1 MPLVTEEYIV
11 KVDVDCEQNQN
22 GGMTF
27 VKAIQHIVHVK
38 YAEHKLVKY
47 QKKQSTQI
55 SIQLRNVCCW
65 NLFCFYRSVSQDKG
79 LLFLVGMHK

>member
-47 QKKQSTQI
+47 QKYKA
-55 SIQLRNVCCW
+55 LRF
-65 NLFCFYRSVSQDKG
+65 LFSF
-79 LLFLVGMHK
+79 GMFVV